1 MFEAIYTP
9 VQQVNAGEDIQL
21 QNSIRCPKRR
31 VLLREGS
38 GIITLKGPSACCPCN
53 QFFRYQVTLNGNMA
67 TPTTGTPGAIDV
79 GLILDGGEVQSSI
92 AENTTAAVDEYGNFS
107 VTAVI
112 DVPNGCCNRVS
123 FRNLTLN
130 NGAILTKNVNVVVDQ
145 KN

>member
-1 MFEAIYTP
+1 MFEAIYTA
-9 VQQVNAGEDIQL
+9 VQQVNANEDIQL
-21 QNSIRCPKRR
+21 NNSIKCPKRR

-38 GIITLKGPSACCPCN
+38 GIITLAGPSSCCPCN
-53 QFFRYQVTLNGNMA
+53 QFFRYQITLNGNMA

-79 GLILDGGEVQSSI
+79 GLMLNGGEVQSSI
-92 AENTTAAVDEYGNFS
+92 AENTTAAVDEYDNFS
-107 VTAVI
+107 VTAVV
-112 DVPNGCCNRVS
+112 DVPNGQFATVS

>member
-1 MFEAIYTP
+1 MFEAVYSP
-9 VQQVNAGEDIQL
+9 AQQVEAGEDIQL
-21 QNSIRCPKRR
+21 TNSIRCPKRR

-38 GIITLKGPSACCPCN
+38 GIITLAGPTCCSCN
-53 QFFRYQVTLNGNMA
+53 QFFRYQITLNGNMA

-79 GLILDGGEVQSSI
+79 GLMLNGAEVQSSI
-92 AENTTAAVDEYGNFS
+92 AENTTAAVDEYDNFS

-112 DVPNGCCNRVS
+112 DVPNGQFATVS